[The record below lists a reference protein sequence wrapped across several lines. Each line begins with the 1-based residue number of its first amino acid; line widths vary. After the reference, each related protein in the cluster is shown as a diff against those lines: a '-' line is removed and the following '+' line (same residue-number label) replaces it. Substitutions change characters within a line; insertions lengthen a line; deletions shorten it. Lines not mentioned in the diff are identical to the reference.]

1 MAFNVKEKLKGAITK
16 KRIII
21 LVLLILVIGGG
32 TGVYLNRNK
41 LFAKKGI
48 AQRTTV
54 VKKGEIN
61 VTVTGSG
68 PLTYSQSSVQ
78 ATEVAGKITKLYFKQ
93 GDKVKAG
100 DLIAEIDDKDAA
112 QDLQAKENALQ
123 QAQVSDSSGYID
135 PNSLLVKAP
144 FTGQVSA
151 IAVTTGATI
160 QKGAAIA
167 TVTDTS
173 KLKLMVPFNTA
184 DASKISVGQ
193 TATVSLTTLM
203 QSVQGTVAY
212 INNQTDTT
220 SSGGK
225 VIQVEIDI
233 NNPGGLLG
241 AMTANADVNT
251 ASGVVSSVQ
260 NGSLAYINQ
269 QIVYAAQAGTVG
281 TIQVQNGQKVNSGD
295 LLVSLQDNT
304 INQNNQLG
312 DLKVQSAASSVA
324 LAQQTLADYKIYS
337 SIDGAITSL
346 TLNVGDNVN
355 AEETIAT
362 VENTNQIQFE
372 APIDELDVPKLA
384 VGQKVK
390 VTMDALPETT
400 TTPLEGV
407 VETIPY
413 DGTATDGVATFN
425 ITIQITSPSD
435 KLKSGMN
442 ANAEIEVN
450 DVKNVLEVPVEA
462 VTETNNKKY
471 VWVKSSSKNSASKGK
486 SKSSSSSN
494 SYYANAVKKLITV
507 GVNNTNYI
515 QVTSGLS
522 EGDVI
527 ILPQLQTAD
536 TSSSSSGGMGMGG
549 GGGGGSTSKKSSST
563 NSSSSTSG
571 STSKSGSTSGSSS
584 SSGGGKN

>member
-1 MAFNVKEKLKGAITK
+1 
-16 KRIII
+16 
-21 LVLLILVIGGG
+21 
-32 TGVYLNRNK
+32 
-41 LFAKKGI
+41 
-48 AQRTTV
+48 
-54 VKKGEIN
+54 
-61 VTVTGSG
+61 
-68 PLTYSQSSVQ
+68 
-78 ATEVAGKITKLYFKQ
+78 
-93 GDKVKAG
+93 
-100 DLIAEIDDKDAA
+100 
-112 QDLQAKENALQ
+112 
-123 QAQVSDSSGYID
+123 
-135 PNSLLVKAP
+135 
-144 FTGQVSA
+144 
-151 IAVTTGATI
+151 
-160 QKGAAIA
+160 
-167 TVTDTS
+167 
-173 KLKLMVPFNTA
+173 MVPFNTA